1 MQNVEIRKA
10 ANEAGVFLWEVA
22 EIYGLSD
29 SNFSRKL
36 RRELPTAEKAKILE
50 IIDRLK
56 AEKQSAAE

>member
-36 RRELPTAEKAKILE
+36 RRELPTAEKTKILE